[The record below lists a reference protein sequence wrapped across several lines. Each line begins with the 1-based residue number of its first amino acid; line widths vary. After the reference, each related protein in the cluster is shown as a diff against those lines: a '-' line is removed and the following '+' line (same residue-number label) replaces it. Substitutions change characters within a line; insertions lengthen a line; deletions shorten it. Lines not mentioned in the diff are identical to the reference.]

1 MSASTPSSLPRLLGD
16 HGQLDNPFLG
26 LLLPPAAFSHDTPEN
41 GCDSSCGE
49 SQCGEKKCSE
59 GSCGRSD
66 ET

>member
-26 LLLPPAAFSHDTPEN
+26 LLLPPAAFSHDAPEN

-49 SQCGEKKCSE
+49 SQCGSA
-59 GSCGRSD
+59 
-66 ET
+66 